1 MRPCPLQ
8 ESAKNRQQ
16 TTGMRRGCLSAGRF
30 MMLKNKIKSQ
40 RGAAAPQRQACGR
53 ARNKSRLY
61 PLCSHHLMYPQQC
74 TIVTPL
80 KSRLYP
86 LCSHHLTY
94 PQQCTHHRHTAQV
107 KALPIVFASSHVPT
121 AVHHLHTAQAKA
133 LPIVFASSHVPTA
146 VHDRHSAVRCQP
158 SPRACSIHSQQIS
171 AVAWAAQHAQ
181 SLLNTSIYLCIQL
194 HI

>member
-94 PQQCTHHRHTAQV
+94 PQQCTIFTPLKPR
-107 KALPIVFASSHVPT
+107 LYPLCS
-121 AVHHLHTAQAKA
+121 HHLTYPQQCTIVTA
-133 LPIVFASSHVPTA
+133 LYDASPAHAPVAYTA
-146 VHDRHSAVRCQP
+146 SKSARWP
-158 SPRACSIHSQQIS
+158 G
-171 AVAWAAQHAQ
+171 
-181 SLLNTSIYLCIQL
+181 LLSMHNHY
-194 HI
+194 